1 MDKRPGVTR
10 ILVEHFFRRFF
21 DNDTVQPD
29 GDTQTTVARAVSF
42 VAVPGLMVAF
52 WSINA
57 YPYLPPRPLWATI
70 ADHYFFVMFSFVAMG
85 GAAIFEWEM
94 LFPDRLDF
102 LVLSPLPIKPA
113 QLLGGKAAALV
124 GFLGLFLVASN
135 GFGTLLL
142 PLVSKGTTR
151 LPVVTTGAIFR
162 QMVAHGV
169 AVGMAGVFAALFF
182 VALGGVLLCVLG
194 AARFRVISPIVQ
206 MVSVVALV
214 LLLLYFPWFGMS
226 MHGWLTEPLGGARWI
241 PPLWFLGVYER
252 MLRGDAAPAFAR
264 EMARDAVRGTAS
276 VAAIVLLTYPLA
288 WARMR
293 RLAVEGGSGK
303 RREPLR
309 WLAAAVHGV
318 VRRPGERAVFHFI
331 GQTIRRNNRYQ
342 VYLAMY
348 CGSGLAIA
356 SALAVTLRVSG
367 GRVRAELSNDGLHA
381 VMPLLLFW
389 VVAGLRTAFAFPLS
403 LQAGWIFRITGV
415 NLAEC
420 ASAARRW
427 ALLCALGAMGGILAA
442 LVWAGWDA
450 RRLAVQVVWGLGLC
464 VLLTDGFFFSQ
475 KSVPF
480 NQPRM
485 PGRVSFPLMLTL
497 YVGVFPLFVF
507 EVIEAEMRMEK
518 HLAHLLGVA
527 LAAAAIHWAA
537 AVGRQ
542 GTEEVEEEMQGYEG
556 EFQLLGLGE
565 R

>member
-1 MDKRPGVTR
+1 VD
-10 ILVEHFFRRFF
+10 HFFRRFF

-29 GDTQTTVARAVSF
+29 GDTQTTVARAMSF

-52 WSINA
+52 WLINA

-102 LVLSPLPIKPA
+102 LVLSPLPIKPM
-113 QLLGGKAAALV
+113 QMLGAKAAALV
-124 GFLGLFLVASN
+124 GFLGLFLVGSN
-135 GFGTLLL
+135 IFGTLLL
-142 PLVSKGTTR
+142 PLVSKGTTL
-151 LPVVTTGAIFR
+151 LPRVTLGQILR
-162 QMVAHGV
+162 QVVAHGV

-182 VALGGVLLCVLG
+182 LALGGVLLCVLG
-194 AARFRVISPIVQ
+194 AARFRVVSPIVQ
-206 MVSVVALV
+206 MVSVTGLV
-214 LLLLYFPWFGMS
+214 LLLLFFPWFGMS
-226 MHGWLTEPLGGARWI
+226 MHGWLTEPLGGVRWI
-241 PPLWFLGVYER
+241 PPLWFLGVYEQL
-252 MLRGDAAPAFAR
+252 LRGDAAPAFAP
-264 EMARDAVRGTAS
+264 EMARYAVRGIS
-276 VAAIVLLTYPLA
+276 AAAVVVLLTYPLA

-293 RLAVEGGSGK
+293 KLAVEGGPRS
-303 RREPLR
+303 RREPSR
-309 WLAAAVHGV
+309 RLASLVHRV

-342 VYLAMY
+342 VYLAVY
-348 CGSGLAIA
+348 CGTGLAIA
-356 SALAVTLRVSG
+356 LAIAVTLRVSG

-381 VMPLLLFW
+381 VIPLLLFW
-389 VVAGLRTAFAFPLS
+389 VVAGLRTAFAFPIS

-415 NLAEC
+415 SLAEC
-420 ASAARRW
+420 AAAARRW
-427 ALLCALGAMGGILAA
+427 ALLHALAVGGGIMAA
-442 LVWAGWDA
+442 LIWTGWDA
-450 RRLAVQVVWGLGLC
+450 GRLLVQAVWGLGLC

-497 YVGVFPLFVF
+497 YLGVFPLFLY
-507 EVIEAEMRMEK
+507 EAIEAEMRIEK
-518 HLAHLLGVA
+518 HLTRLLAVA
-527 LAAAAIHWAA
+527 LAAVAIHAA
-537 AVGRQ
+537 AVVGRR

>member
-1 MDKRPGVTR
+1 MDKSRGATR
-10 ILVEHFFRRFF
+10 ILVDHFFRRFF

-29 GDTQTTVARAVSF
+29 GDTQTTVVRAVSF
-42 VAVPGLMVAF
+42 LAVPGLMVAF
-52 WSINA
+52 WLINA

-102 LVLSPLPIKPA
+102 LVLSPLPIRPM
-113 QLLGGKAAALV
+113 QMLGAKAAALI

-135 GFGTLLL
+135 LFGTVLL
-142 PLVSKGTTR
+142 PMVSKGTTL
-151 LPVVTTGAIFR
+151 LPRVTLEQILR

-182 VALGGVLLCVLG
+182 LALGGVLLCVLG
-194 AARFRVISPIVQ
+194 AARFRVVSPIVQ
-206 MVSVVALV
+206 VLSVMALG
-214 LLLLYFPWFGMS
+214 LLLLFFPWFGIS
-226 MHGWLTEPLGGARWI
+226 MHGWLTEPLGNARWV
-241 PPLWFLGVYER
+241 PPLWFLGVYEQL
-252 MLRGDAAPAFAR
+252 LRGDEAPAFAR
-264 EMARDAVRGTAS
+264 EMAWYAVRGTAT
-276 VAAIVLLTYPLA
+276 VAALVLLTYPLA

-293 RLAVEGGSGK
+293 KLAFEGGSQT
-303 RREPLR
+303 RREPSR
-309 WLAAAVHGV
+309 WLAALAHQV

-348 CGSGLAIA
+348 CGVGQALAL
-356 SALAVTLRVSG
+356 ALAVTLRVSG

-389 VVAGLRTAFAFPLS
+389 VVAGLRTAFAFPVS
-403 LQAGWIFRITGV
+403 LQAGWVFRITGV

-420 ASAARRW
+420 AAAARKW
-427 ALLCALGAMGGILAA
+427 VLLCALAAMGGIMGA

-450 RRLAVQVVWGLGLC
+450 RRLLVQAVWGLGLC

-497 YVGVFPLFVF
+497 YVGVFPLFVY

-518 HLAHLLGVA
+518 HLAKLLIVA
-527 LAAAAIHWAA
+527 IAAVSIHAAT
-537 AVGRQ
+537 AVGRR
-542 GTEEVEEEMQGYEG
+542 GTEEIEEEMQGYEG

-565 R
+565 L

>member
-1 MDKRPGVTR
+1 VN
-10 ILVEHFFRRFF
+10 HFFRRFF

-29 GDTQTTVARAVSF
+29 GDTQTTVVRALSF
-42 VAVPGLMVAF
+42 AAVPGLMVAF
-52 WSINA
+52 WLINA

-85 GAAIFEWEM
+85 AVAIFEWEM

-102 LVLSPLPIKPA
+102 LVLSPLPIRPM
-113 QLLGGKAAALV
+113 QMLGAKAAALV
-124 GFLGLFLVASN
+124 GFLGLFLVGSN
-135 GFGTLLL
+135 VFGTVLL
-142 PLVSKGTTR
+142 PMVAKGTTL
-151 LPVVTTGAIFR
+151 LPRVTMGQILR
-162 QMVAHGV
+162 QMVAHGI
-169 AVGMAGVFAALFF
+169 AVGMAGLFAALLFL
-182 VALGGVLLCVLG
+182 ALGGVLLCVLG
-194 AARFRVISPIVQ
+194 AARFRVVSPMVQ
-206 MVSVVALV
+206 MFSVTALV
-214 LLLLYFPWFGMS
+214 LLLLFFPWFGMS
-226 MHGWLTEPLGGARWI
+226 MHGWLTEALGGARWV
-241 PPLWFLGVYER
+241 PPLWFLGVYEQL
-252 MLRGDAAPAFAR
+252 LRGDAAPAFAR
-264 EMARDAVRGTAS
+264 EMARYAVCGTA
-276 VAAIVLLTYPLA
+276 AAAVIVLLTYPLA

-293 RLAVEGGSGK
+293 KLAFEGGSRK
-303 RREPLR
+303 RLEPSR
-309 WLAAAVHGV
+309 WLATLVHRV

-348 CGSGLAIA
+348 CGTGLAIA
-356 SALAVTLRVSG
+356 LALAVTLRVSG

-415 NLAEC
+415 ELAEC
-420 ASAARRW
+420 AAAARKW
-427 ALLCALGAMGGILAA
+427 VLLCALVAMCGVMAA

-450 RRLAVQVVWGLGLC
+450 RRLLVQTVWGLGLC

-497 YVGVFPLFVF
+497 YIGVFPLFVY

-518 HLAHLLGVA
+518 YLAKLIGVA
-527 LAAAAIHWAA
+527 VGVGAIHAA
-537 AVGRQ
+537 MAVGRQ
-542 GTEEVEEEMQGYEG
+542 GAQEIEEEMQGYEG